1 MSGKVTQQ
9 PSFVGKILRAGVIG
23 GAVLLSTSTIAQAE
37 TVTPQMIQG
46 YIAHADPAK
55 ALRLLDPI
63 LKAAPH
69 SAKAWYLEAEAL
81 DASGHD
87 QQARVALQKSED
99 LSPSMPFANPHDLR
113 GLERRVHLSN
123 VKANKESATLWR
135 IALLVFLGLLGMVM
149 LFMLWNWK
157 RRKHEA
163 LKAETS
169 RQDTLMDITQF
180 LTGDLNAA
188 RISADANSDSKRL
201 ADIQRWR
208 MKLIDATQA
217 LKNAATKD
225 AATKQEVAETSENLV
240 HLIRQ
245 KLANTHT
252 EVVDTQPDQPTKVD
266 HLDASYQPKSLFGNM
281 DQQPSPQPA
290 PTYLGVPAPAAYQN
304 QNNSSG
310 GGLFGAVEQGLGMG
324 LGMEIVENLM
334 DGWQRDNWGD
344 NGSSAFNDS
353 ASGDGIGL
361 GGLLGGGFGGV
372 DNGLGDGLGSNF
384 GGDDDGLDTGGDD
397 SFGGDDDG
405 LSSSDDSF

>member
-1 MSGKVTQQ
+1 M
-9 PSFVGKILRAGVIG
+9 
-23 GAVLLSTSTIAQAE
+23 LLSASTIAQAE

-55 ALRLLDPI
+55 ALQLLDPI
-63 LKAAPH
+63 LKADPH

-87 QQARVALQKSED
+87 NQARVALQKAED

-123 VKANKESATLWR
+123 VKASKESATLWH

-169 RQDTLMDITQF
+169 RQDALMDITQF

-217 LKNAATKD
+217 LKNAATED

-266 HLDASYQPKSLFGNM
+266 HLDASYQPKTLFGNM
-281 DQQPSPQPA
+281 DQQPSTQPA
-290 PTYLGVPAPAAYQN
+290 PTYRDEPAPAIYQN
-304 QNNSSG
+304 QNNSG

-324 LGMEIVENLM
+324 IGMEIVENLM
-334 DGWQRDNWGD
+334 DGGQRDNWGD
-344 NGSSAFNDS
+344 NGSNVFNDG

-361 GGLLGGGFGGV
+361 GGLLGGAFGGTDDGLTGGGGFGGS
-372 DNGLGDGLGSNF
+372 DGGLDGLGGGF
-384 GGDDDGLDTGGDD
+384 GGSDDGLNTGGDD